1 MKKKKKKTA
10 QDLLNSVK
18 TLTIVFILLL
28 VLVIFLF
35 VLCAIKYKESKENEF
50 ANMVIP
56 IYEVNTDYEF
66 SINAKVL
73 SEIDNYTFKIVNYK
87 KNKINAEEMS
97 YKIEIK
103 NNTNSIIKV
112 TKNDSNKDLMKEQE
126 ESIIDENTLKKDT
139 KDNIYY
145 HVKITKTKD
154 ISKDDLIY
162 IKITN

>member
-1 MKKKKKKTA
+1 
-10 QDLLNSVK
+10 
-18 TLTIVFILLL
+18 
-28 VLVIFLF
+28 
-35 VLCAIKYKESKENEF
+35 
-50 ANMVIP
+50 MVIP

-73 SEIDNYTFKIVNYK
+73 SEIDKYTFKIVNYK
-87 KNKINAEEMS
+87 KNKINDEELS

-112 TKNDSNKDLMKEQE
+112 TKNDSKKDLMKDQKET
-126 ESIIDENTLKKDT
+126 IIDENTLKKDT

-145 HVKITKTKD
+145 HIKTTKYNDLT
-154 ISKDDLIY
+154 KDDLIY

>member
-112 TKNDSNKDLMKEQE
+112 TRNDSNKDLMKEQE